1 MISINKQLNLNL
13 VGEVRQMV
21 DLPYEEVARC
31 STPLQAVKH
40 CISKIGL
47 SEEYWAE
54 YLDTT
59 QSTLNQILNSDKA
72 KRRKRNFPLEWINL
86 IQTKAGN
93 RCISQ
98 YFDLESKGQLFCQR
112 KQETELTDEEKIAL
126 FDQMVRE
133 A

>member
-13 VGEVRQMV
+13 IGEVRQMV

-40 CISKIGL
+40 CMLKIDL
-47 SEEYWAE
+47 TEEDWAE

-86 IQTKAGN
+86 IQVKAGN

-98 YFDLESKGQLFCQR
+98 YFDLESKGQLFCQQ
-112 KQETELTDEEKIAL
+112 KKETELTIEQKAAL
-126 FDQMVRE
+126 FDQAVNG
-133 A
+133 